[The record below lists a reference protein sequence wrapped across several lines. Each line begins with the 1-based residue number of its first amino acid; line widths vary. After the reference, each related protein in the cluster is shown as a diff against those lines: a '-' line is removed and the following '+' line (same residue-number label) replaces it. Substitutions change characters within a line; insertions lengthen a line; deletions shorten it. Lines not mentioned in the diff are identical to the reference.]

1 MQIFG
6 LNSFGFNASR
16 PEVKMIAF
24 DSDLSNPFFCTYIFN
39 QIRCCVI
46 PFASNLFYTN
56 ERFRYVMSKLDR
68 ASLTLN
74 VTQ

>member
-24 DSDLSNPFFCTYIFN
+24 DSDLSNPFFVPTFSIKSD
-39 QIRCCVI
+39 V
-46 PFASNLFYTN
+46 
-56 ERFRYVMSKLDR
+56 V
-68 ASLTLN
+68 
-74 VTQ
+74 

>member
-6 LNSFGFNASR
+6 LNSFGFNTSR

-24 DSDLSNPFFCTYIFN
+24 NSDLSNRFWYLHFQSNKMLCN
-39 QIRCCVI
+39 

-56 ERFRYVMSKLDR
+56 ERFRNVMSKPDR